1 MSTQVLGDVCLVTNK
16 EVEAM
21 LSAVIVPEETIDA
34 KIATEATNRDDAI
47 GLVTAE
53 LNTTKATVD
62 ANKAELN
69 DKIVDEAA
77 IRARVDN
84 GLDERLTE
92 EVGARKNA
100 DNALVSVIDA
110 AKVDIQTAQRSI
122 AALQENATTLQ
133 SSVDDLRDTMDA
145 ADSTLRESIETV
157 NTTLTDKITE
167 MKTYERAEYPRVFA
181 ERLSGLPIAMIT
193 VTNDDKSLSIG
204 DTIATVDTKYFPKRS
219 FEFTMYSEQLTYQGT
234 SKTVMLIL
242 RLDNNGNI
250 NVVNMF
256 DVSGATAATDVATV
270 TYFTEA

>member
-1 MSTQVLGDVCLVTNK
+1 MSTQVLGDVCLVTIK

-21 LSAVIVPEETIDA
+21 LDAVIVPEETIDA
-34 KIATEATNRDDAI
+34 KIAVEATNRDDAI

-53 LNTTKATVD
+53 LNTAKAAIA

-69 DKIVDEAA
+69 DKVTDEAS

-92 EVGARKNA
+92 EIGARKNA

-122 AALQENATTLQ
+122 ATLQENATTLQ
-133 SSVDDLRDTMDA
+133 SSIDDLRDTMDA
-145 ADSTLRESIETV
+145 ADGTLRGSIESV
-157 NTTLTDKITE
+157 NTALTDKITE
-167 MKTYERAEYPRVFA
+167 MKTYEHAEYPRVFA

-219 FEFTMYSEQLTYQGT
+219 FEFTMYSEQLTYQGA

>member
-34 KIATEATNRDDAI
+34 KIATEATNRDNAI

-53 LNTTKATVD
+53 LSTAKATMAAD
-62 ANKAELN
+62 KAELN

-133 SSVDDLRDTMDA
+133 SSIDDLRDTMDA
-145 ADSTLRESIETV
+145 ADSTLRGSIETV
-157 NTTLTDKITE
+157 NTALTDKITE
-167 MKTYERAEYPRVFA
+167 MKTYERAEYPHVFV
-181 ERLSGLPIAMIT
+181 ERLSGLPIAMLT
-193 VTNDDKSLSIG
+193 VTNTDKSLSIG
-204 DTIATVDTKYFPKRS
+204 NTIATVDTKYFPKRA
-219 FEFTMYSEQLTYQGT
+219 FEFTMYSEQLTYQGA

>member
-21 LSAVIVPEETIDA
+21 LDAVIVPEETIDA
-34 KIATEATNRDDAI
+34 KIAVEATNRDDAI

-53 LNTTKATVD
+53 LNTAKATIA

-69 DKIVDEAA
+69 DKVTDEAS

-92 EVGARKNA
+92 EIGARKNA

-110 AKVDIQTAQRSI
+110 AKVDLQTAQRSI
-122 AALQENATTLQ
+122 TALQENATMLQ
-133 SSVDDLRDTMDA
+133 SSIDDLRDTMDA
-145 ADSTLRESIETV
+145 ADGTLRGSIESV
-157 NTTLTDKITE
+157 NTALTDKITE

-219 FEFTMYSEQLTYQGT
+219 FEFTMYSEQLTYQGA